1 MRTLHPFIA
10 SILISIG
17 SIAISVA
24 QERLTVEVFLDSLA
38 KPTAKTVLDVRTT
51 DEYAK
56 GSLATAQNIDW
67 NNKKT
72 FPGKIEKLD
81 RAKPV
86 YLFCQSG
93 GRSAKAAQFLKKKGF
108 RVYELQG
115 GFMQVPEEKRVILS
129 ITDQQQK
136 PSLTVAAYRELTR
149 SHPTVLINFT
159 ADWCAPCQALKP
171 IVEKIAQDEQL
182 GVHVIYIDADQ
193 NKGLLN
199 ALDVRLIPYFEIYRD
214 GKQIWHRTGRIT
226 EKRIRKVLQVN
237 E

>member
-1 MRTLHPFIA
+1 MRALHPFIA

-24 QERLTVEVFLDSLA
+24 QERLNVDVFLDSLA
-38 KPTAKTVLDVRTT
+38 RPAAKTVLDVRTT
-51 DEYAK
+51 GEYAK

-72 FPGKIEKLD
+72 FPEKIEKLD
-81 RAKPV
+81 RDKPV

-108 RVYELQG
+108 QVYELQG
-115 GFMQVPEEKRVILS
+115 GFMQVPEEKRVILTT
-129 ITDQQQK
+129 TDQHQK
-136 PSLTVAAYRELTR
+136 PSLTLAAYRQLTR

-171 IVEKIAQDEQL
+171 IVEKIAHDEQL
-182 GVHVIYIDADQ
+182 GVQVIYIDADQ
-193 NKGLLN
+193 HKGLLN
-199 ALDVRLIPYFEIYRD
+199 ALDVQLIPYFEIYRD
-214 GKQIWHRTGRIT
+214 GKHIWHRTGRVT
-226 EKRIRKVLQVN
+226 EKRIRKVLQSN